1 MNFYEKNPS
10 SLKLYYT
17 EPVQPDIN
25 IPADILVNGYSFNEY
40 RDHHMVYKSCSTK
53 FKHGEGW
60 DKANCHGGIK
70 QFSTKKLAYQAL
82 MHALELKLI
91 KQLEKIRNLMET
103 DI

>member
-1 MNFYEKNPS
+1 M
-10 SLKLYYT
+10 KLYYT

-25 IPADILVNGYSFNEY
+25 IPTDILVNGYSFNEY
-40 RDHHMVYKSCSTK
+40 RDHNMVYKSCSKRNT
-53 FKHGEGW
+53 HGEGW
-60 DKANCHGGIK
+60 NKTTSQGGIK

-91 KQLEKIRNLMET
+91 KQLEKIKELMKT